1 MARGDIAEICVPPR
15 GTAVLARA
23 KTGMMKKV
31 ESGESLQPYV
41 LEAATVRAGG
51 CNRMRWRLQ
60 PYALETATVCDGVR
74 ARRGAGSGV
83 GEITR

>member
-1 MARGDIAEICVPPR
+1 MMPSGVPTSSPQPTPAAGPTLAAAPPVEAKMPPR

-41 LEAATVRAGG
+41 LEAATVCA
-51 CNRMRWRLQ
+51 
-60 PYALETATVCDGVR
+60 GVR
-74 ARRGAGSGV
+74 ARRGAGAGV
-83 GEITR
+83 WEITR

>member
-1 MARGDIAEICVPPR
+1 M
-15 GTAVLARA
+15 ARA

-31 ESGESLQPYV
+31 ERGESLQPYV

-60 PYALETATVCDGVR
+60 PYALEAATVCDGVR